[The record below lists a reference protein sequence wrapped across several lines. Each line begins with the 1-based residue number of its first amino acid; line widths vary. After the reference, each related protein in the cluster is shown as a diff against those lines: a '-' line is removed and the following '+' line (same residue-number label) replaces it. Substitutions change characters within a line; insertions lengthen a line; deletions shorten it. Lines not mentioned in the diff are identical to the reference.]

1 MIALLLALQDI
12 PKVTVPGVA
21 IELVA
26 REPEIVTPTG
36 IAVARDGRVFVI
48 ENHTHQ
54 RKDPTPATDRVRLMD
69 RDGRFTTYA
78 EGFRNA
84 MSLAVNPEGDLVLAT
99 RGGIWKLL
107 DPDRNGVSTESERPV
122 LIAMETKG
130 DYPHNGL
137 AGLAFGE
144 GWMYFSLG
152 ENLGEPYTLTG
163 TDGVKLSGGGEGGS
177 LYRCRPDGSRLERIG
192 TGVWNCFSMVVDT
205 YGLVFAA
212 DDDPDASP
220 PCRLLQVGRG
230 SDFGFRFRLG
240 RDGTHPFQA
249 WNGERPGTLPMVH
262 GLPQS
267 PCGMVAWEGEP
278 FGRCLLITTWAG
290 HVIQRHRLT
299 PKGAGF
305 VSEADDVVLGG
316 RDFRPVG
323 IVRDVDGALLVTD
336 WVKEDY
342 PVHGHGRIWRIRPP
356 APVVA
361 DGPPVLWAGRAMQ
374 VRRLHE
380 AGGAEEELRA
390 AAEGDESLFVRREAI
405 LRLSSPAS
413 CPPLVGLLAHEDP
426 WLRAAAIETLGRIA
440 EPELLLSHASSSD
453 ARLREGL
460 VVAMRRR
467 GDVSLR
473 RSIPA
478 FLRDRDPLVRRA
490 ALQWAGE
497 ERLSEFAD
505 DLKQAVAQPG
515 VDEDLFMAYLA
526 AVELLNRGVPTGVQW
541 GSAREI
547 PEPVLLLSL
556 RDESLAPAAR
566 SRALRGLRPS
576 ALPTDELERLL
587 TDPGLRTEAVR
598 TLVARGE
605 IGPLKA
611 VAADRALPDDLRAD
625 AASGLG
631 AAAVE
636 FLEGVPAV
644 VARAA
649 MRATGGLSDRLDLS
663 DEDWERAASEGA
675 GDPVAGERLFYHPQG
690 PACHQCHRVAGRGG
704 RFGTDL
710 SHLGR
715 GTDRRKIV
723 ESILRPSA
731 EVAPMYVGWMIAMN
745 TGEELTGRIV
755 EETSDWV
762 RLMRVTGEVRMLQG
776 MRIADRRPS
785 GLSLMPEGLHA
796 RLTRA
801 EFRDLV
807 AFLEARK

>member
-1 MIALLLALQDI
+1 MILLLLALQEI
-12 PKVTVPGVA
+12 PKVTVPGVT

-36 IAVARDGRVFVI
+36 IAVGRDGRVFVI
-48 ENHTHQ
+48 ENNTHQ
-54 RKDPTPATDRVRLMD
+54 RKEKGPASDRIRLMD
-69 RDGRFTTYA
+69 RSGKFTTYA
-78 EGFRNA
+78 EGFRDA
-84 MSLAVNPEGDLVLAT
+84 MSLAVNPDGDLVLAT
-99 RGGIWKLL
+99 RGGIWKLV
-107 DPDRNGVSTESERPV
+107 DPDKNGVSTEAERPIV
-122 LIAMETKG
+122 IAMETKG

-137 AGLAFGE
+137 AGLAFGPD

-152 ENLGEPYTLTG
+152 ENLGEKYTLTG
-163 TDGVKLSGGGEGGS
+163 TDGARLSGGGEGGS

-192 TGVWNCFSMVVDT
+192 TGVWNCFSMVVDRD
-205 YGLVFAA
+205 GVVFAA

-249 WNGERPGTLPMVH
+249 WNGERPGTLPMVR

-267 PCGMVAWEGEP
+267 PCGMVEVATAP
-278 FGRCLLITTWAG
+278 LGRCLLITTWAG

-305 VSEADDVVLGG
+305 VSEADDLVVGG

-323 IVRDVDGALLVTD
+323 IAADLDGTLLVTD

-342 PVHGHGRIWRIRPP
+342 PVHGHGKVWRIRPGDALPPAAP
-356 APVVA
+356 APWSA
-361 DGPPVLWAGRAMQ
+361 RAAEL
-374 VRRLHE
+374 RRLHD
-380 AGGAEEELRA
+380 AGGAEDKLRA
-390 AAEGDESLFVRREAI
+390 AAEGDESPFVRREAI

-413 CPPLVGLLAHEDP
+413 CPPLVELLAHEDV
-426 WLRAAAIETLGRIA
+426 WLRAAAIEMLGRIA
-440 EPELLLSHASSSD
+440 EPELLLSHASSTD

-467 GDVSLR
+467 GDASLR
-473 RSIPA
+473 RAIPA
-478 FLRDRDPLVRRA
+478 FLRDADPLVRRA
-490 ALQWAGE
+490 VLQWIGE
-497 ERLSEFAD
+497 ERLTEFAD
-505 DLKQAVAQPG
+505 QIKEAVGA
-515 VDEDLFMAYLA
+515 DEDLFLAYLA
-526 AVELLNRGVPTGVQW
+526 AVELLDKGTPTAVQW

-556 RDESLAPAAR
+556 RDASLAPAAR
-566 SRALRGLRPS
+566 SRALRGLRPA
-576 ALPTDELERLL
+576 ALPLDELKRLL
-587 TDPGLRTEAVR
+587 DDPGLRVEAVR
-598 TLVARGE
+598 TLVARGDIE
-605 IGPLKA
+605 TLKA
-611 VAADRALPDDLRAD
+611 VAADAALPDDVRAD
-625 AASGLG
+625 AVSGLG
-631 AAAVE
+631 PDAVRFIE
-636 FLEGVPAV
+636 NVPAV

-649 MRATGGLSDRLDLS
+649 MRAVGGQADSAGV
-663 DEDWERAASEGA
+663 DWEATEPG

-715 GTDRRKIV
+715 GTERRKIL
-723 ESILRPSA
+723 ESILHPSR
-731 EVAPMYVGWMIAMN
+731 EVAPMYVGWMITLN

-762 RLMRVTGEVRMLQG
+762 RLMRVTGEVKMLQG
-776 MRIADRRPS
+776 HRISDRRPS
-785 GLSLMPEGLHA
+785 GLSPMPEGLHT
-796 RLTRA
+796 RLTRE

-807 AFLEARK
+807 AFLESRK